1 MWIVAGVAVIL
12 LGIILSPFVIMSRQ
26 TTGITASSSGEAGM
40 MGFPSKSADFEL
52 VMDYSDSLA
61 VEERAMMYPPE
72 SPTAGETA
80 AEVDQ
85 KIIKTGYIDMEVSD
99 VAETVSQVTA
109 LATGKGGFIQSSEVQ
124 ERGDGTHFG
133 SVTARVPSA
142 EFEASMT
149 AIKEFATVVQT
160 ESSSGQDVTE
170 QYTDMQA
177 QLRNA
182 EAQEAE
188 LLALLT
194 RAEDVEDVLAVQREL
209 FGVRSTIESLQGRI
223 KYLENVTT
231 YSTIS
236 VSLSE
241 EPTLRVPS
249 KDFRPLDTIREASQ
263 ALIALAQR
271 GIEGLIY
278 LLIIGG
284 GILIPLGLIIWG
296 IAKLI
301 QRRK

>member
-1 MWIVAGVAVIL
+1 MMD
-12 LGIILSPFVIMSRQ
+12 F
-26 TTGITASSSGEAGM
+26 ASDESIAEGRG
-40 MGFPSKSADFEL
+40 
-52 VMDYSDSLA
+52 
-61 VEERAMMYPPE
+61 MMYPPE
-72 SPTAGETA
+72 APTAGETA

-85 KIIKTGYIDMEVSD
+85 KIIKTGYLDMEVTD
-99 VAETVSQVTA
+99 VAETVSQITA

-124 ERGDGTHFG
+124 ERADGTHFG
-133 SVTARVPSA
+133 SVVARVPSA
-142 EFEASMT
+142 EFET
-149 AIKEFATVVQT
+149 AMNEIKAFATVVQT

-170 QYTDMQA
+170 QFTDLQA

-188 LLALLT
+188 LLELLN

-209 FGVRSTIESLQGRI
+209 FQVRSTIESLEGRI
-223 KYLENVTT
+223 QYLENVTT

-263 ALIALAQR
+263 ALVALAQR
-271 GIEGLIY
+271 AIEGLIY
-278 LLIIGG
+278 LLIVGG

-296 IAKLI
+296 IVKLI
-301 QRRK
+301 QRKK